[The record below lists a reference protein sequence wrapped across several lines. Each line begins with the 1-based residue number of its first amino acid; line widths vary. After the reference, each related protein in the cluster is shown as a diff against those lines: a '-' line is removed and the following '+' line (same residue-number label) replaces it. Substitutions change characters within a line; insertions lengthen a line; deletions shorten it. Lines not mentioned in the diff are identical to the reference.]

1 MSCPFKHL
9 WTTPPEDGPADVSLL
24 TETNRAPSQTHS
36 EPSDN
41 KNNQGFSAPVSRQG
55 PVCPLGFGSSRGPSL
70 SALHCPLCRS
80 LYHDPVLS
88 QPCEHRFCR
97 YCIQKFKDCPL
108 CGADIDSVTGDG
120 ETQRAINTFL
130 DVHAADSVV
139 ELSSGITGSTKN
151 SDDSDGKR
159 KAVNNLLNIGLSS
172 LMGGNPEGGI
182 AYLSRCR
189 ALIETHRDKS
199 LLASDGYESDEI
211 QKTDILLKLGA
222 VYDCLGDCYRAMG
235 DLASALEHYGK
246 AALQLQ
252 TAQQRQSSKSDT
264 LHALSVILNKQ
275 GEVMHQ
281 QGDIEGALGLY
292 ERALEARRDRLRQGD
307 GIECS
312 KEAGFD
318 VVVSEL
324 KVADAYRSLG
334 NKEEALRHAS
344 FARALLTKI
353 EQSLPPPLAM
363 KKEVVKEY
371 LASFSE

>member
-9 WTTPPEDGPADVSLL
+9 WTTPSADVSLA
-24 TETNRAPSQTHS
+24 TETDRVPSQTHS
-36 EPSDN
+36 EPLDN
-41 KNNQGFSAPVSRQG
+41 NNNQGFAAPVSRQG
-55 PVCPLGFGSSRGPSL
+55 PACPLGFGSSRGPSL
-70 SALHCPLCRS
+70 STLHCPLCRS

-88 QPCEHRFCR
+88 QPCKHRFCR

-139 ELSSGITGSTKN
+139 ELSSGITGSTRN
-151 SDDSDGKR
+151 SDDPEGKV
-159 KAVNNLLNIGLSS
+159 KAVNNMLNIGLSS

-189 ALIETHRDKS
+189 TLLETHRDKS
-199 LLASDGYESDEI
+199 LLASDRSESDEI
-211 QKTDILLKLGA
+211 QRTDILLKLGA
-222 VYDCLGDCYRAMG
+222 VFDCLGDCYRAMG

-246 AALQLQ
+246 AASQLQ
-252 TAQQRQSSKSDT
+252 TAQQSQSIKNDT

-292 ERALEARRDRLRQGD
+292 KQALEARLERQEAS
-307 GIECS
+307 IECS
-312 KEAGFD
+312 EEAGFD

-324 KVADAYRSLG
+324 KVADAFRSLG
-334 NKEEALRHAS
+334 NKEEAFRHAS
-344 FARALLTKI
+344 LARALLTKI
-353 EQSLPPPLAM
+353 EHSLPPPLAM
-363 KKEVVKEY
+363 KKEIVKEH